1 MRVGSRDGA
10 RDRDKYPPVM
20 PTAAAPHA
28 QPYTSPRCTS
38 RDPHQPKRKPA
49 AKASP
54 QPVVSLT
61 ALSCARDAPEI
72 EPRDA
77 RDTPEIHPRY
87 TRDTPELKG
96 RPSPRWPRA
105 WFGWNHHCC
114 SVAATAPSGPSVTTT
129 SGAPRACKRRTAS
142 EISYLHSL
150 PLLSHTLPHSPP
162 PRSRTY
168 THNSPPPP
176 PPRPFPTGA
185 PPAPLAHHVARRPA
199 MATPAMEAA
208 SRWLQSSTSVCGSSS
223 RSPPSQAPAV
233 SEMSRSEPRRAE
245 VSRDQSSSRGPPFLP
260 PRISHNLPRIS
271 HNLPTRL
278 SRPSEAQSRRS
289 HRAPPWLAP
298 SAEAPAGKGPR
309 GERPAPQP
317 PLTRRRPRHRRL
329 QPGAVV
335 VSREVEVAGAWG
347 EMGRD
352 GERRSGPRSGGGG

>member
-1 MRVGSRDGA
+1 MRVRGEGEGEGWEQGRGEGSGQVPACNADRGGAARATVHQPALHVSRPAPAEEEAGGEGVAAAGRVLDRPLLRPRRA
-10 RDRDKYPPVM
+10 RDR
-20 PTAAAPHA
+20 AERR
-28 QPYTSPRCTS
+28 PRY
-38 RDPHQPKRKPA
+38 
-49 AKASP
+49 
-54 QPVVSLT
+54 
-61 ALSCARDAPEI
+61 
-72 EPRDA
+72 A

-150 PLLSHTLPHSPP
+150 PLLSHNLPQSPP

-233 SEMSRSEPRRAE
+233 SEMSRSEPSRAE
-245 VSRDQSSSRGPPFLP
+245 VSRDQTSSRGPPFLP

-298 SAEAPAGKGPR
+298 SAEG
-309 GERPAPQP
+309 
-317 PLTRRRPRHRRL
+317 TC
-329 QPGAVV
+329 
-335 VSREVEVAGAWG
+335 REGSK
-347 EMGRD
+347 R
-352 GERRSGPRSGGGG
+352 